1 MKSFKE
7 IISKVEELSESE
19 YTTWGSGQRSAHSDY
34 GVHRIENQDE
44 LGRINAFLNA
54 FTKREFLDPKAAI
67 AELRHKFNTMT
78 LDFDWNNTSSFDG
91 GSVELPV
98 TRFGGTF
105 GKSLTTPHDEFET
118 TDGIS
123 EFNNGVGFALNISV
137 DQPDG
142 GLYTIDAKMMPV
154 MEQAVTEDTEEV
166 IEEGLDHDGR
176 ELHLYATNHGDLHR
190 QRIKPIQKNL
200 RNKMASGKY
209 DHDKAHKA
217 WHYAAKDASDRYHKE
232 HGHRFSKDTVHAVA
246 GKMRDDFHRDAKDGD
261 HDDLLH
267 KKYKGHKVT

>member
-7 IISKVEELSESE
+7 IISKVEPLAESG
-19 YTTWGSGQRSAHSDY
+19 YITWGSGQRSAHSHY

-54 FTKREFLDPKAAI
+54 FTQREFLDPKGAMAQ
-67 AELRHKFNTMT
+67 LRHKFNTMT
-78 LDFDWNNTSSFDG
+78 LDFDWTNTSSFDG
-91 GSVELPV
+91 GSVEIPLN
-98 TRFGGTF
+98 RFGGTF
-105 GKSLTTPHDEFET
+105 GKAVDTPHDEFQT

-123 EFNNGVGFALNISV
+123 EFNNGVGLALKVSV
-137 DQPDG
+137 DQPEG
-142 GLYTIDAKMMPV
+142 GLYTMDAKVVP
-154 MEQAVTEDTEEV
+154 VTEGTVNEETEEV

-176 ELHLYATNHGDLHR
+176 ELHLYANNHADLHR